1 MKSYL
6 SSLLCAVL
14 LILGSSVGFLACS
27 DDDGAPEILPPT
39 DETPADSTSTPG
51 ADSTAVAVLDSA
63 EVWCN
68 RDGQRIYGMLY
79 KKVAPDHRAPAVIL
93 SHSAM
98 LTHAA
103 MKGYAKALAE
113 KGLVAYCFD
122 FCGGSAD
129 SRSDGST
136 DSMTVFTEVDD
147 LKAVLSQIR
156 KFDCVDADSV
166 YLLGSSQG
174 GLVSALAAEDCAD
187 RVRGLILFYPAFNMP
202 DLIRQ
207 FGDYLGG
214 GSWGNMGGSWGGMGD
229 LGNMFTFSQAFI
241 DALKDFDVW
250 SHIGTY
256 PRPVVII
263 HGSKDI
269 VVPVSNSEKA
279 VKLYP
284 DATLHIIEGA
294 SHGFNAANLG
304 ELGAMMGFTADY
316 DDVVLPIVYQC
327 VNR

>member
-1 MKSYL
+1 MKKNL
-6 SSLLCAVL
+6 KHLWQAALALCLLTAPMA
-14 LILGSSVGFLACS
+14 ACS
-27 DDDGAPEILPPT
+27 DDDETDPVLPG
-39 DETPADSTSTPG
+39 DEQPDTPADTLGEASE
-51 ADSTAVAVLDSA
+51 AVLDST
-63 EVWCN
+63 EFYCYKG
-68 RDGQRIYGMLY
+68 DSRIYGLLY
-79 KKVAPDHRAPAVIL
+79 KKVAAGRRAPAVVL

-113 KGLVAYCFD
+113 KGMVAYCFD
-122 FCGGSAD
+122 FCGGSKE
-129 SRSDGST
+129 SLSDGNT

-147 LKAVLSQIR
+147 LNAVLTAVR
-156 KFDCVDADSV
+156 GLDCVNPDSV

-174 GLVSALAAEDCAD
+174 GLVSALVAEQRAD
-187 RVRGLILFYPAFNMP
+187 ELAGMVLFYPAFNMP

-207 FGDYLGG
+207 FGGLLSGG
-214 GSWGNMGGSWGGMGD
+214 GSWGNMGGLAD
-229 LGNMFTFSQAFI
+229 MFSLSETFIES
-241 DALKDFDVW
+241 LKDYDVW

-256 PRPVVII
+256 PRPVAII

-279 VKLYP
+279 VQLYP
-284 DATLHIIEGA
+284 DARLHIIEGA

-316 DDVVLPIVYQC
+316 DDEVLPIVYQF
-327 VNR
+327 VGRE